1 MTNLENEE
9 NKELYYSIFL
19 LLLRKGLKSMTMDS
33 VAASLGISKRTLY
46 EIFDS
51 KMDMVV
57 KTMTYISKLRRE
69 VSEKIFMSAPN
80 ALVAAVQ
87 MFYIQRDFLCKVNGS
102 FFLDMDRLFPE
113 IKEFY
118 ISEARDEVQF
128 IRQRFQKGVDEGLFR
143 SDVDYLMKLKMLSI
157 QMESLKR
164 MEDKFPSE
172 VTLVTIIDSV
182 YSSFLS
188 SIVSDKGKEY
198 LKQCKDNKE
207 LILKD
212 IEKYL
217 YKDETNN

>member
-1 MTNLENEE
+1 MTNLENGE

-51 KMDMVV
+51 KTDMVV
-57 KTMTYISKLRRE
+57 KTMTFMSHLRRE
-69 VSEKIFMSAPN
+69 VSDKIFANAPN
-80 ALVAAVQ
+80 VLIAAIQ
-87 MFYIQRDFLCKVNGS
+87 MFYIQRDFLCKVNGN
-102 FFLDMDRLFPE
+102 FFKDMDRLFPE

-118 ISEARDEVQF
+118 VQEARKDVQF
-128 IRQRFQKGVDEGLFR
+128 CRLRFQQGIDEGFFR
-143 SDVDYLMKLKMLSI
+143 PDVDYLLKLKMLSI

-164 MEDKFPSE
+164 MESNFPPE
-172 VTLVTIIDSV
+172 VTLVMIVDSA

>member
-51 KMDMVV
+51 KTDMVV

>member
-51 KMDMVV
+51 KTDMVV

-102 FFLDMDRLFPE
+102 FFLDMDRLFSE

-128 IRQRFQKGVDEGLFR
+128 ISQRFQKGVDEGLFR

>member
-51 KMDMVV
+51 KTDMVV

-102 FFLDMDRLFPE
+102 FFLDMDRLFSE

-128 IRQRFQKGVDEGLFR
+128 ISQRFQKGVDEGLFR

-198 LKQCKDNKE
+198 LKQCKDNKG